1 MGHAGYL
8 FQSQLFRWLPLR
20 LFILLLNLIE
30 IKTRLT
36 FMRGRYAEV
45 CGWVEKVGIGQG
57 AKRLE
62 RLLRLTT
69 QNILNMYQKKYLPID
84 NRLYLNS

>member
-30 IKTRLT
+30 IKNRLT
-36 FMRGRYAEV
+36 FMRGRYAV
-45 CGWVEKVGIGQG
+45 VWYAMG
-57 AKRLE
+57 
-62 RLLRLTT
+62 
-69 QNILNMYQKKYLPID
+69 
-84 NRLYLNS
+84 